1 MRFRNEKQAWLS
13 WVLLLALFLSSCTT
27 ASTATP
33 EEPSPTNPPSTATTQ
48 PTATP
53 LPPTD
58 TPEPTATAT
67 STATFTPTS
76 APTET
81 AAPSDTPSPTP
92 TETPTPA
99 PVSSGGGVAAVEDP
113 ILMYFVSLGD
123 SGPIACGDY
132 IIGVST
138 GVSRSNDV
146 ERDITI
152 ALEKLFSYNQ
162 KMEFGL
168 YNPLYLSNLRLD
180 KVDFQSGGGLVNVY
194 LRGKYV
200 RPEDKCDN
208 LRVKAQ
214 VWTTIRQ
221 FRAVKA
227 TNIYLNRVPFG
238 DLVSND

>member
-1 MRFRNEKQAWLS
+1 MRHYRTVNSRLS
-13 WVLLLALFLSSCTT
+13 LFVILALFLTGCTT
-27 ASTATP
+27 AASTT
-33 EEPSPTNPPSTATTQ
+33 PSPTSPPPTATTL

-67 STATFTPTS
+67 HTATATSTPL
-76 APTET
+76 PTET
-81 AAPSDTPSPTP
+81 ATQTETPSPTP
-92 TETPTPA
+92 SETPTPA
-99 PVSSGGGVAAVEDP
+99 PASGGGGVAAVENP
-113 ILMYFVSLGD
+113 ILMYFISLGD
-123 SGPIACGDY
+123 GGPVACGDY

-146 ERDITI
+146 ARDITI
-152 ALEKLFSYNQ
+152 GLERLFSYGE
-162 KMEFGL
+162 KYEFGL
-168 YNPLYLSNLRLD
+168 YNPLFRSTIRLD
-180 KVDFQSGGGLVNVY
+180 QVSFDEGSGLASVY

-214 VWTTIRQ
+214 VWTTVRQ
-221 FRAVKA
+221 FRGVKA